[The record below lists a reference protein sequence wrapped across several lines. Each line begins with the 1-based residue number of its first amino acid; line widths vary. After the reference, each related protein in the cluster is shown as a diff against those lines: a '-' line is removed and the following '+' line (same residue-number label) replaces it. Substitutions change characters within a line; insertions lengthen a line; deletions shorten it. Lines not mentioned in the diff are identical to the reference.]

1 MIPRQWVIIGSVTAL
16 IGIGAWLYSIGYS
29 AGVAE
34 STERLNK
41 AWVEHN
47 RLQVEAFERDQKLAA
62 QQQSDNEE
70 RVREI
75 IKTEVVY
82 RDRIKTV
89 TVRQCI
95 SDSGLFELYNSTLG
109 VTSGQRRPNDTPR

>member
-1 MIPRQWVIIGSVTAL
+1 MIPRQWVIVGSVIL
-16 IGIGAWLYSIGYS
+16 LLGIGAWLYRTGYS
-29 AGVAE
+29 TGVAE

-41 AWVEHN
+41 SWVEHN
-47 RLQVEAFERDQKLAA
+47 RLQVEAFKRDQELAL
-62 QQQSDNEE
+62 QHQSESEE

-89 TVRQCI
+89 TVRQCV

-109 VTSGQRRPNDTPR
+109 VTSGQQRPNDISK